1 MNMEN
6 NANVRIA
13 ANRPPPD
20 IAQAINDIPCEGRA
34 LVKIGYGED
43 RIMRKVRNMARI
55 NKLGWR
61 STTSLDDGI
70 SHACK
75 DYVLQSAE

>member
-1 MNMEN
+1 MKKSKPQCSR
-6 NANVRIA
+6 VLL
-13 ANRPPPD
+13 
-20 IAQAINDIPCEGRA
+20 EGRITGYDTTSLVTNEGQPP

-43 RIMRKVRNMARI
+43 RIMRKTMDVARI
-55 NKLGWR
+55 NKMGWR
-61 STTSLDDGI
+61 STTSLTNGI

>member
-43 RIMRKVRNMARI
+43 RIMRKTMDVARI
-55 NKLGWR
+55 NKMGWR
-61 STTSLDDGI
+61 STTSLTNGI